1 MKSNKKQI
9 TCRRD
14 RGYTVVWSL
23 SFGFGSRLAMF
34 VVLGFFG
41 KVRYKFRFVQS
52 VFWLKFIR

>member
-23 SFGFGSRLAMF
+23 SLGFCSRLAEF
-34 VVLGFFG
+34 VVLGFSG
-41 KVRYKFRFVQS
+41 KVMYNFRFMQS